1 MHDNILMYDWEI
13 VFKVDCILLV
23 PLAFLTAIL
32 FIIWNVYFL
41 KKVRFF
47 ITQRSQA
54 LEKAKCDIL
63 GNFAQ
68 LAENHKI
75 EIVKYCFLSVISN
88 VELFTIIV
96 YAVAFLASYI
106 VLYTKDLTYFPE
118 NVNKSNCSLHYV
130 NFKNAQSLSSRIP
143 ALNFSIALGQIGV
156 MLIMTLCVCLVK
168 YLHASYFKIG
178 GSTRW
183 ILRFLFITLFICIVK
198 LICSVVPALMI
209 FYFLFGPVFQ
219 FFYLYLFVKYLRIFR
234 RTLKR
239 QTIDLK
245 IICKPKATIE
255 TSIRLRKQFT
265 VVSTLNCFGFGC
277 LIFAESLDQYVFV
290 ISIALYF
297 APCFTEYAYGRVL
310 YQAPLVNT
318 VQFDQLQMAVQIIDW
333 IANAFFIVACI
344 CIASHFTLVSL
355 FLFSAKVRNDLKMRF
370 GNRFRYS
377 PIITQPLLQ

>member
-1 MHDNILMYDWEI
+1 MHDNILVHDWEI
-13 VFKVDCILLV
+13 VFKVDCILLS
-23 PLAFLTAIL
+23 LFTFLTGIL
-32 FIIWNVYFL
+32 YILWNVYFL

-47 ITQRSQA
+47 ITQRSRA
-54 LEKAKCDIL
+54 LEKAKHDIL

-75 EIVKYCFLSVISN
+75 EIVKYCFLFAISN
-88 VELFTIIV
+88 AELFTTIA
-96 YAVAFLASYI
+96 YASASLAAYLVQYNIYVSN
-106 VLYTKDLTYFPE
+106 FPE
-118 NVNKSNCSLHYV
+118 NVERSNCSLHFV
-130 NFKNAQSLSSRIP
+130 NFKNMQSVSSRNP
-143 ALNFSIALGQIGV
+143 ALNFCLAIEQVGMIF
-156 MLIMTLCVCLVK
+156 IMTFCICLVK
-168 YLHASYFKIG
+168 YLNNSYFKIG
-178 GSTRW
+178 GSLRW
-183 ILRFLFITLFICIVK
+183 ILRFLLITLFICTIILV
-198 LICSVVPALMI
+198 CSVVPALMV
-209 FYFLFGPVFQ
+209 FYFLFGPIIQ
-219 FFYLYLFVKYLRIFR
+219 FFYLYLFVKYLRIFH

-265 VVSTLNCFGFGC
+265 VVSTLNCICIGC
-277 LIFAESLDQYVFV
+277 LIFGEFLEQYVFV

-318 VQFDQLQMAVQIIDW
+318 VQFDQLKMAVEIINW
-333 IANAFFIVACI
+333 IANAFYIVACI
-344 CIASHFTLVSL
+344 CIASHFFSISL
-355 FLFSAKVRNDLKMRF
+355 FLFSTKVRNDLKMRF